1 MGRWILSFR
10 PHKPLYSGG
19 LTRLCEYKKGLS
31 IVRSLQKC
39 KEVANQI
46 NIIKVGTIM
55 KETGIV
61 RRIDDLGRVVI
72 PREIR
77 RTLHINEG
85 DAMEIYLANGGVLF
99 KKYDTTSTIKEA
111 IENLKKSIIDYGN
124 GAVISELLNK
134 VEEINSLCQKEE

>member
-1 MGRWILSFR
+1 
-10 PHKPLYSGG
+10 
-19 LTRLCEYKKGLS
+19 
-31 IVRSLQKC
+31 
-39 KEVANQI
+39 
-46 NIIKVGTIM
+46 M

-85 DAMEIYLANGGVLF
+85 DAMEIYLANGGILF

-111 IENLKKSIIDYGN
+111 IYRLKECIIDDSN
-124 GAVISELLNK
+124 NPSMFELLTK
-134 VEEINSLCQKEE
+134 VEEIEKLLIKIK